1 MCVMTTS
8 VLLTFLSVSS
18 EGSILLPFYLAY
30 KLLFFS
36 AEPNKIRA
44 QCEADTSNLTAQFLF
59 VQLAF
64 I

>member
-1 MCVMTTS
+1 MTPS
-8 VLLTFLSVSS
+8 LLLTFLSVSS
-18 EGSILLPFYLAY
+18 KGTILLQFYLAY

-36 AEPNKIRA
+36 AKPNQIRA
-44 QCEADTSNLTAQFLF
+44 QCEANTSNLTAQFLF